1 MFDLDISWKHR
12 LMFPELTESQFK
24 VLMYYAFGSGSDC
37 IADLLKCSK
46 NAVKLSLKRI
56 KENMN
61 VDKLPTVRTIYHSRI
76 YTALMA
82 PDDFPQKYFETKKQ
96 TTDTNKG

>member
-1 MFDLDISWKHR
+1 MFDLDTTRKHR
-12 LMFPELTESQFK
+12 LMFPELTESQFQ
-24 VLMYYAFGSGSDC
+24 VLMYYAFGYDSDG

-46 NAVKLSLKRI
+46 NAVKLSLRRI

-61 VDKLPTVRTIYHSRI
+61 VDKLPTVRTIYHLRI

-82 PDDFPQKYFETKKQ
+82 PDDLTQKHFET
-96 TTDTNKG
+96 